1 MRKHPLILI
10 TFLLIF
16 SIGNAQEYS
25 FGIKGGLNFNSI
37 GELYHI
43 GTANGGGIGV
53 TPFEDTYYTTDKED
67 GHHYGAFV
75 MIDFGKFFIRSEINF
90 VSLKNRYPLS
100 KKESYWTTERI
111 DIPIL
116 FGVKVFNPISIYA
129 GPVLSSIS
137 SMELEGV
144 EFPIEFK
151 KSAVNLG
158 VGILVDFGRFGF
170 DVRYE
175 HGIKTIESQR
185 IDIVRATYG
194 TNVAYLLEYYPS
206 QITVSLH
213 INIFKINGN
222 ERRNRVKKGWRG
234 NGRSCPN

>member
-1 MRKHPLILI
+1 MRRPHLTLII
-10 TFLLIF
+10 FLLIF
-16 SIGNAQEYS
+16 SIVNAQEYS

-43 GTANGGGIGV
+43 GTANGGGVGV
-53 TPFEDTYYTTDKED
+53 IPFEDTYYTTDKEE
-67 GHHYGAFV
+67 GNHYGAFV
-75 MIDFGKFFIRSEINF
+75 MIDFGKLFIRSEVNF

-100 KKESYWTTERI
+100 KKESYWTTKRI

-116 FGVKVFNPISIYA
+116 FGVKVFTPISIYA

-137 SMELEGV
+137 TMELEGV
-144 EFPIEFK
+144 EFPVEFK
-151 KSAVNLG
+151 KSAVNLSVG
-158 VGILVDFGRFGF
+158 VLVDFDRFGF

-185 IDIVRATYG
+185 VDIVRATYG

-206 QITVSLH
+206 QIIVSLH
-213 INIFKINGN
+213 INILKINGN

-234 NGRSCPN
+234 TTRSCLY